1 MGNEIGGAWSP
12 RKRACIVVASGWLA
26 LLSEGC
32 ATVESGAYA
41 SPMDARG
48 HLAKSPVTP
57 LGVRVSGTEIGRLS
71 SPYFGVLAF
80 TFENTSPRWIH
91 VRKVG
96 IGFGDALKDQNVLLP
111 WGEEL
116 SSVERASVE
125 RAEIHDANET
135 TALSVVAAVGAVG
148 AAAGHHLGGGQST
161 ALTAVGG
168 LATAGALAGLLAE
181 HANGVTAGAE
191 QPPPFPDTH
200 LLAVPFSIP
209 PGLFAKRW
217 LVLNTPADAKLPC
230 VDALR
235 VDYEL
240 DTGQVE
246 HVWLR
251 FRNATSASEWQAE
264 ACGSSS
270 AHAHDQ
276 PGG

>member
-1 MGNEIGGAWSP
+1 MRNGGFLP
-12 RKRACIVVASGWLA
+12 RGRVCVVVAGGWLA

-32 ATVESGAYA
+32 ATVESGSYA

-48 HLAKSPVTP
+48 HLASSPTTP
-57 LGVRVSGTEIGRLS
+57 QGLRISGEEISLMS
-71 SPYFGVLAF
+71 SPYFGALAF
-80 TFENTSPRWIH
+80 TFENTSSRWIH

-96 IGFGDALKDQNVLLP
+96 IGFGDAVKDQNVLFP

-116 SSVERASVE
+116 SSVERATVE
-125 RAEIHDANET
+125 RAEIRDANT
-135 TALSVVAAVGAVG
+135 ATALSIIAAAGAVGAV
-148 AAAGHHLGGGQST
+148 AGEHLGGGKST
-161 ALTAVGG
+161 ALPTIGG
-168 LATAGALAGLLAE
+168 LATAGALAGLVAE
-181 HANGVTAGAE
+181 HANEVAAGAA

-217 LVLNTPADAKLPC
+217 LVLNTPAEPKLPC
-230 VDALR
+230 VNALR
-235 VDYEL
+235 LDYEL

-251 FRNATSASEWQAE
+251 FRDATSTSEWQAE
-264 ACGSSS
+264 ACGASNARS
-270 AHAHDQ
+270 HDQ